1 MGALS
6 MRTQQLPFALAAVL
20 AHALVACLGSA
31 ASPVASGII
40 PEEDWAP
47 SVSELEL
54 VQQNWVDCVSRAP
67 EAKTKCLAKWRI
79 SNNPDEEEAAA
90 PAPPSGP
97 SELSVKQAAAASV

>member
-31 ASPVASGII
+31 ASPVASDII

-67 EAKTKCLAKWRI
+67 EAKTKCLANSL
-79 SNNPDEEEAAA
+79 SNRRPLPVCHKQWPRKATEGTR
-90 PAPPSGP
+90 PRPSQ
-97 SELSVKQAAAASV
+97 L